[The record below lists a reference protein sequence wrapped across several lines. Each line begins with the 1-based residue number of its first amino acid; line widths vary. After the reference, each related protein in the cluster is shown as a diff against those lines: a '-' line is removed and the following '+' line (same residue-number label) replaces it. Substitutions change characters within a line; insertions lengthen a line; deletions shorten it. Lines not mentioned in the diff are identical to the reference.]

1 MTNICQQ
8 KVTPMFTRADDSFAK
23 GIRRL
28 LCLRLHGDAWV
39 GQKHSRASAPS
50 QERISAILATSTTDE
65 G

>member
-8 KVTPMFTRADDSFAK
+8 KVTPMFTRADDSLAK

-28 LCLRLHGDAWV
+28 LRLGLHGDAWV

-50 QERISAILATSTTDE
+50 QEWISAVSAAGMTDE